1 MLNRVKAL
9 GATLLV
15 SGIIGCGG
23 SSGGGSVTGLPASTG
38 LMTLTPAQK
47 TQLCNDVSAYVSRNI
62 SDADGCK
69 LSGLIV
75 ALIAVST
82 EPTISD
88 AQLQTACSDA
98 VTSCNATPSQPGE
111 CTLGDTSTCSADATV
126 ADVSACISDDTAAVK
141 SLIATVP
148 ACSALTKAWLET
160 NANALGAA
168 APASCTAL
176 DAKCP
181 DIMM

>member
-1 MLNRVKAL
+1 MLNRLKAL

-15 SGIIGCGG
+15 SGMIGCGG
-23 SSGGGSVTGLPASTG
+23 SGGGGSVTGLPASTG
-38 LMTLTPAQK
+38 FMTLTPAQK
-47 TQLCNDVSAYVSRNI
+47 TQLCSDVSAYVSRNI

-75 ALIAVST
+75 ALLAVATDPTITDADLQGSCTAAVS
-82 EPTISD
+82 
-88 AQLQTACSDA
+88 
-98 VTSCNATPSQPGE
+98 SCNMTPSTGE
-111 CTLGDTSTCSADATV
+111 CTLGDTSTCSADATI
-126 ADVSACISDDTAAVK
+126 ADLNKCISDDTAALK
-141 SLIATVP
+141 SLIATIP
-148 ACSALTKAWLET
+148 ACGSLTKAWLDA

>member
-9 GATLLV
+9 GVTLLV

-23 SSGGGSVTGLPASTG
+23 SSGGGSVTGIPASTS

-47 TQLCNDVSAYVSRNI
+47 TQLCNDVSAYVSKNI

-75 ALIAVST
+75 ALLAT
-82 EPTISD
+82 ATDPNISD
-88 AQLQTACSDA
+88 ADLQSACSQA
-98 VTSCNATPSQPGE
+98 VTSCNSTPSTGE
-111 CTLGDTSTCSADATV
+111 CTLGDTSTCSADATIG
-126 ADVSACISDDTAAVK
+126 DLNMCISDDTALLK
-141 SLIATVP
+141 SVIAKVP
-148 ACSALTKAWLET
+148 ACSGITKAWLDA
-160 NANALGAA
+160 NANLLATP
-168 APASCTAL
+168 APASCTSL

-181 DIMM
+181 DLMN